1 MKRKFSLSAVLLF
14 ITGLLLIAGI
24 FFIGIQTRG
33 QLLDTRKQ
41 FETFVSQIDKE
52 QYTLTEAQA
61 SFDTA
66 IQSKKDLLNY
76 YEKKSSPKQP
86 AVQEH
91 MDSDE
96 PSSDVPTSVFS
107 QVN

>member
-96 PSSDVPTSVFS
+96 SSSDVPTSVFN

>member
-61 SFDTA
+61 SIDTA

-96 PSSDVPTSVFS
+96 SSSDVPTSVFS

>member
-14 ITGLLLIAGI
+14 ITVLLLIAGI

-96 PSSDVPTSVFS
+96 SSSDVPTSVFN

>member
-14 ITGLLLIAGI
+14 ITGLLLIAVI

-41 FETFVSQIDKE
+41 FETFVSQINKE

-96 PSSDVPTSVFS
+96 SSSDVPTSVFS

>member
-41 FETFVSQIDKE
+41 FETFVSQTDKE
-52 QYTLTEAQA
+52 QYTLTEAQV

-96 PSSDVPTSVFS
+96 SSSDVPTSVFS

>member
-1 MKRKFSLSAVLLF
+1 MERKFSLSAVLLF

-41 FETFVSQIDKE
+41 LETFVSQVDEE
-52 QYTLTEAQA
+52 QQTLTEAQD
-61 SFDTA
+61 SFGTA

-76 YEKKSSPKQP
+76 YEKKSSAQQP
-86 AVQEH
+86 TAQEH
-91 MDSDE
+91 MDSSE
-96 PSSDVPTSVFS
+96 SSADAPASVFS

>member
-14 ITGLLLIAGI
+14 ITVLLLIAGI

-96 PSSDVPTSVFS
+96 SSSDVPTSVFS

>member
-96 PSSDVPTSVFS
+96 SSSDVPTSIFS

>member
-86 AVQEH
+86 VVQEH

-96 PSSDVPTSVFS
+96 SSSDVPTSVFS

>member
-1 MKRKFSLSAVLLF
+1 MKRNFSLSAVLLF

-41 FETFVSQIDKE
+41 FETFVSQINKE

-96 PSSDVPTSVFS
+96 SSSDVPTSVFS

>member
-14 ITGLLLIAGI
+14 ITVLLLIAGI

-33 QLLDTRKQ
+33 QLLDTGKQ

-76 YEKKSSPKQP
+76 YEKKFSPKQP

-96 PSSDVPTSVFS
+96 SSSDVPTSVFS

>member
-66 IQSKKDLLNY
+66 IRSKKDLLNY

-96 PSSDVPTSVFS
+96 SSSDVPTSVFS

>member
-14 ITGLLLIAGI
+14 ITGLLLIAVI

-41 FETFVSQIDKE
+41 FETFDSQIDKQ

-96 PSSDVPTSVFS
+96 SSSDVPTSVFS

>member
-52 QYTLTEAQA
+52 QYTRTEAQA

-96 PSSDVPTSVFS
+96 SSSDVPTSVFS

>member
-86 AVQEH
+86 DVQEH

-96 PSSDVPTSVFS
+96 SSSDVPTSVFS

>member
-14 ITGLLLIAGI
+14 ITVLLLIAGI

-41 FETFVSQIDKE
+41 FETFVSQINKE

-76 YEKKSSPKQP
+76 YEKNPHQSSLLFR
-86 AVQEH
+86 
-91 MDSDE
+91 SIWI
-96 PSSDVPTSVFS
+96 PTNHLPMFRLLYSVR
-107 QVN
+107 

>member
-96 PSSDVPTSVFS
+96 SSSDVPTYVFS

>member
-33 QLLDTRKQ
+33 QLLDTRKL

-96 PSSDVPTSVFS
+96 SSSDVPASVFS

>member
-91 MDSDE
+91 KDSDE
-96 PSSDVPTSVFS
+96 SSSDVPTSVFS

>member
-96 PSSDVPTSVFS
+96 SSSDVPTSVFS
-107 QVN
+107 QLN

>member
-61 SFDTA
+61 SFDTT

-96 PSSDVPTSVFS
+96 SSSDVPTSVFS

>member
-14 ITGLLLIAGI
+14 ITVLLLIAGI

-41 FETFVSQIDKE
+41 FETFVSQINKE

-76 YEKKSSPKQP
+76 
-86 AVQEH
+86 
-91 MDSDE
+91 
-96 PSSDVPTSVFS
+96 
-107 QVN
+107 

>member
-76 YEKKSSPKQP
+76 YEKNSSPKQP

-96 PSSDVPTSVFS
+96 SSSDVPTSVFS

>member
-41 FETFVSQIDKE
+41 FETFGSQIDKE

-96 PSSDVPTSVFS
+96 SSSDVPTSVFS

>member
-14 ITGLLLIAGI
+14 ITVLLLIAGI

-91 MDSDE
+91 IDSDE
-96 PSSDVPTSVFS
+96 SSSDVPTSVFS

>member
-96 PSSDVPTSVFS
+96 SSSDVPTSVFS
-107 QVN
+107 QIN

>member
-24 FFIGIQTRG
+24 FFIGIQTSG

-91 MDSDE
+91 VDSDE
-96 PSSDVPTSVFS
+96 SSSDVPTSVFS

>member
-33 QLLDTRKQ
+33 LLLDTRKQ

-96 PSSDVPTSVFS
+96 SSSDVPTSVFS

>member
-1 MKRKFSLSAVLLF
+1 MKRKFSLSAILLF

-96 PSSDVPTSVFS
+96 SSSDVPTSVFS

>member
-86 AVQEH
+86 ADQEH

-96 PSSDVPTSVFS
+96 SSSDVPTSVFS

>member
-1 MKRKFSLSAVLLF
+1 MKRKFSLSAILLF

-96 PSSDVPTSVFS
+96 SSSDAPTSVFS

>member
-14 ITGLLLIAGI
+14 ITGLLLIVGI

-96 PSSDVPTSVFS
+96 SSSDVPTSVFS

>member
-14 ITGLLLIAGI
+14 ITGLLLIAVI

-41 FETFVSQIDKE
+41 FETFVFQIDKE

-96 PSSDVPTSVFS
+96 SSSDVPTSVFS

>member
-86 AVQEH
+86 TVQEH

-96 PSSDVPTSVFS
+96 SSSDVPTSVFS

>member
-41 FETFVSQIDKE
+41 FETFVSQINKE

-96 PSSDVPTSVFS
+96 SSSDVPTSVFS
-107 QVN
+107 KVN

>member
-96 PSSDVPTSVFS
+96 LSSDVPTSVFS

>member
-33 QLLDTRKQ
+33 QILDTRKQ

-96 PSSDVPTSVFS
+96 SSSDVPTSVFS

>member
-14 ITGLLLIAGI
+14 ITVLLLIAGI

-41 FETFVSQIDKE
+41 FETFVSQINKE

-96 PSSDVPTSVFS
+96 SSAHVPTSVFS

>member
-91 MDSDE
+91 MDSVE
-96 PSSDVPTSVFS
+96 SSSDVPTSVFS

>member
-33 QLLDTRKQ
+33 ELLDTRKQ

-96 PSSDVPTSVFS
+96 SSSDVPTSVFS